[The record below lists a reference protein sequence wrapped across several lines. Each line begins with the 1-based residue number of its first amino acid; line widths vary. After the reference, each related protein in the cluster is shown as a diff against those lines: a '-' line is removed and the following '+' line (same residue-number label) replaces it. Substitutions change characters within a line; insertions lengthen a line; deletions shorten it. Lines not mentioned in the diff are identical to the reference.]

1 MESKELK
8 TVSLSSPWSIYYK
21 QLESLFSRDPDIEL
35 AFNDKEYVI
44 TMRVKGSA
52 KAEALAQLLPAT
64 KQFGNVTVQ
73 INIVPSNIGDTRLD
87 LFARAFDGNPIVSE
101 IIETHTFGMDAA
113 YVVFEREVVQ
123 YFNDDLSDAH
133 GVCST
138 LYQDIAKEVF
148 GEEAGIFFST
158 DVTGRTGICCKC
170 SD

>member
-1 MESKELK
+1 MESKDLK
-8 TVSLSSPWSIYYK
+8 TVNLSSPWSIYYK
-21 QLESLFSRDPDIEL
+21 QLESLFSHDPDIEL

-52 KAEALAQLLPAT
+52 KAEALAQLLPDT

-73 INIVPSNIGDTRLD
+73 INIILDNIGDTRLD

-101 IIETHTFGMDAA
+101 IIETNTFGMDAA

-148 GEEAGIFFST
+148 GEEAGVFFST
-158 DVTGRTGICCKC
+158 DVADRCCKC
-170 SD
+170 PD